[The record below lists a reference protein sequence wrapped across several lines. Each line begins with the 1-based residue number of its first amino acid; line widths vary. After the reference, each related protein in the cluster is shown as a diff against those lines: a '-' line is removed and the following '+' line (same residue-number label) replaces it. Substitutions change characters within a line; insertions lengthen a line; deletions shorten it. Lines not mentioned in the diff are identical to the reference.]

1 MLQSAS
7 EGGGGVADSN
17 ERAIT
22 GTIKYIHMER
32 DNVIASADVKRY
44 DREIL
49 KNSDFQFS
57 DNGDGGFMV
66 QLVYNEPSAMPG
78 EQNQIDNAVLES
90 FEISREILSEMRR
103 NYAFQTTIIFGML
116 QFRVTELVRQMNNI
130 VSMNDIFSSL
140 SFDERGFKLKKD
152 QTKETKLSKKSNTPN
167 VVVADDQSDEEKPK
181 TADSADKKSKKSS
194 GKGDK
199 DAKPGKDAKVG
210 KGKGG
215 KK

>member
-49 KNSDFQFS
+49 KNSDFLFS

>member
-1 MLQSAS
+1 
-7 EGGGGVADSN
+7 
-17 ERAIT
+17 
-22 GTIKYIHMER
+22 MER